1 MRMLGW
7 LLNLGLR
14 AWIVAVIV
22 EALLRPDDPRYRGKA
37 IGTRGS
43 VMIPASLLF
52 PIAQLLPGRRGR
64 RYPLGTD
71 SLYLSLFALDL
82 VGNHFDLYDRYRYFD
97 AIPHAHGTGAFTVA
111 AAELWDLPPLSA
123 VGVAQIG
130 HVLLEAQEY
139 YSDVLFDLRNVRG
152 TWDTVNDLL
161 AGVAGSLAYA
171 AFIPRRRRGRS

>member
-1 MRMLGW
+1 MRTLGW

-14 AWIVAVIV
+14 AWIVGIII

-52 PIAQLLPGRRGR
+52 PLAQLHPRRRGR
-64 RYPLGTD
+64 PYPLGTD

-82 VGNHFDLYDRYRYFD
+82 AGNHFDLYDRYQYFD

-111 AAELWDLPPLSA
+111 AAELLDVTPLSA
-123 VGVAQIG
+123 IGVAQVCHI
-130 HVLLEAQEY
+130 LLEAQEY

-161 AGVAGSLAYA
+161 AGVVGSVAYA
-171 AFIPRRRRGRS
+171 AFLPRGR